1 MPDYCWGN
9 DCWDLREKVFTVEE
23 LENWLNNASFVKE
36 ILPKRIVKMGW
47 EMVRAKQAWREGTE
61 VVTRERLFG
70 QRSANVF
77 ESNLK
82 NFKEEVQ
89 YVYDNLYDWSDS
101 YEYDQGGT
109 VCRDYDND
117 RYVCDRANDSIMSG
131 YADYSDY
138 DEMDPSDLSDYQY
151 L

>member
-1 MPDYCWGN
+1 MSDYCWID
-9 DCWDLREKVFTVEE
+9 DCWDLQKKVCTAEE
-23 LENWLNNASFVKE
+23 LKNWLNNASFVKE

-47 EMVRAKQAWREGTE
+47 EMVRADQAWREGKE
-61 VVTRERLFG
+61 DFPGKWLYDRRG
-70 QRSANVF
+70 SNVF

-89 YVYDNLYDWSDS
+89 YVYDNLYDRSDS
-101 YEYDQGGT
+101 YEYDDGGT
-109 VCRDYDND
+109 VCCDYDND
-117 RYVCDRANDSIMSG
+117 RYVCDRANDGIMSG

-138 DEMDPSDLSDYQY
+138 DEMDPYDLSDYQY